1 MHIKNYFLNLVA
13 FVCNIM
19 STEPDTDII
28 LE

>member
-1 MHIKNYFLNLVA
+1 MHIENDFLNLVA